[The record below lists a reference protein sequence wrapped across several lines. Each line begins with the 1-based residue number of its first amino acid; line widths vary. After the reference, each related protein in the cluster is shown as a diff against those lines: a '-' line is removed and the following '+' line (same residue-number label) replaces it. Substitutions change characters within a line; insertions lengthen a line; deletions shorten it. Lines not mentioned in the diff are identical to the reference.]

1 MNVKNSVGPVWV
13 RAHDVPLGTEGKKF
27 VLRKLTLHESNKTSS
42 FEFLCYTKCL
52 SCLSQTQ
59 RVGPARIRNAGKRER
74 NSLSH
79 ETLNKMEFVFV
90 AFQTSDSQCKV
101 EMVKRFGEGVTMQDI
116 ESFAVNRTLEEMKEH
131 ARKKEI
137 SLFKKIKSADVS
149 LFFY

>member
-1 MNVKNSVGPVWV
+1 MVPV
-13 RAHDVPLGTEGKKF
+13 L
-27 VLRKLTLHESNKTSS
+27 
-42 FEFLCYTKCL
+42 FLKE
-52 SCLSQTQ
+52 
-59 RVGPARIRNAGKRER
+59 RER
-74 NSLSH
+74 NSFSH
-79 ETLNKMEFVFV
+79 ETLNEMEFVFV

>member
-1 MNVKNSVGPVWV
+1 M
-13 RAHDVPLGTEGKKF
+13 
-27 VLRKLTLHESNKTSS
+27 
-42 FEFLCYTKCL
+42 
-52 SCLSQTQ
+52 
-59 RVGPARIRNAGKRER
+59 
-74 NSLSH
+74 
-79 ETLNKMEFVFV
+79 

-149 LFFY
+149 LYFYGHQVFWLQVEIVEISGPLDPRLAVMQRSF

>member
-1 MNVKNSVGPVWV
+1 
-13 RAHDVPLGTEGKKF
+13 
-27 VLRKLTLHESNKTSS
+27 
-42 FEFLCYTKCL
+42 
-52 SCLSQTQ
+52 
-59 RVGPARIRNAGKRER
+59 
-74 NSLSH
+74 
-79 ETLNKMEFVFV
+79 MEFVFV

-149 LFFY
+149 LYFTDTKFFWLQVEIVEISGPLDPRLAVMQRSF